1 LHHVDAINQT
11 TTNIMSNLQE
21 LNTLA
26 QEIANSLGNI
36 DLDLLKKVHDLVTG
50 GNKDVA
56 AATESDSLTAVS

>member
-1 LHHVDAINQT
+1 VQVTKTT

-50 GNKDVA
+50 KTSCCNETDETLSSPTSA
-56 AATESDSLTAVS
+56 S